1 MADKVIKMYVKVED
15 GTIPLQMQTDNG
27 KIPMGITGGAVPI
40 KYDGAANEDITTEVD
55 NKNRIINAKL
65 NAKIKEQLAEMN
77 RKFTELS
84 KTQMVCVGFS
94 ETDFVE
100 SNESQIGYKL
110 TIPLAKHK
118 SGSNAVVVAVKKID
132 GDGVEDVLF
141 QSRSNLSSAVI
152 ITLSKRING
161 YAYITGGIKQ

>member
-1 MADKVIKMYVKVED
+1 MADKEIKMYVQVED
-15 GTIPLQMQTDNG
+15 GTIPLQMETDNG
-27 KIPMGITGGAVPI
+27 KIPMRLNGGVVPI
-40 KYDGAANEDITTEVD
+40 KYDGATNEDITTEVD
-55 NKNRIINAKL
+55 NKNRIITAKL
-65 NAKIKEQLAEMN
+65 SEKMKEQLAEIN

-84 KTQMVCVGFS
+84 TTQMVCVEFS

-100 SNESQIGYKL
+100 SNESQTGYKL
-110 TIPLAKHK
+110 TIPLVKHK